1 MKNCMITFRS
11 VMPAQRAEDALRRAG
26 VYCTVQRTPKWM
38 EEKGCGY
45 SLRLDCG
52 ELMAAA
58 MLLRQAGISFRKAY
72 SLSDSGAPE
81 ELRL

>member
-1 MKNCMITFRS
+1 MKNCIITFRS
-11 VMPAQRAEDALRRAG
+11 VMPAQRAEDVLRRAG
-26 VYCTVQRTPKWM
+26 FHCTVQRTPKWM

-52 ELMAAA
+52 ELMAAS
-58 MLLRQAGISFRKAY
+58 MLLRQAAVSYRKAY
-72 SLSDSGAPE
+72 SLTDSGALE